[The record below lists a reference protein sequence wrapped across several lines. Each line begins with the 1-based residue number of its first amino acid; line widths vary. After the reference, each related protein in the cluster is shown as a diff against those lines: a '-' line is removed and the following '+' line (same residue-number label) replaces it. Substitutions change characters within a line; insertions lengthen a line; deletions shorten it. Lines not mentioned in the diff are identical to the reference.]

1 MHSEGP
7 EMSDHDSEPEPNVD
21 EVETRLRDLRRHKKV
36 RWTMSRE
43 TAEMA
48 IAALAMARN
57 AAPEH
62 RRSGKSRRRKRGKR
76 LL

>member
-1 MHSEGP
+1 
-7 EMSDHDSEPEPNVD
+7 MSQRDDPTKAELT
-21 EVETRLRDLRRHKKV
+21 EVEARLRDLRRRKKV

-48 IAALAMARN
+48 IAALAMSREAER
-57 AAPEH
+57 PR